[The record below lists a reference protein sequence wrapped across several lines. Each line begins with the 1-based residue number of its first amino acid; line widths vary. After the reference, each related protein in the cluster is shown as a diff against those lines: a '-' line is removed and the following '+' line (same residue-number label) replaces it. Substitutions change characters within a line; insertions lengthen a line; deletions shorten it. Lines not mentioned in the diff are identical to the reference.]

1 MGLNQI
7 LYLQICIARL
17 FMERK
22 KMPLAKFLELDKKYG
37 ILKFLE
43 IGYEPFHLT
52 GHEGI
57 IDEVEDYIKMQELA
71 DTSKN

>member
-7 LYLQICIARL
+7 LYLQISIARL
-17 FMERK
+17 LMERK
-22 KMPLAKFLELDKKYG
+22 KMSLAKFLELDKKYG

-52 GHEGI
+52 GPEGI
-57 IDEVEDYIKMQELA
+57 IDEVENYIKKQE
-71 DTSKN
+71 